1 MIEIM
6 KLLVYCMKNT
16 CMTLIALIFC
26 RVVNQAINYLSELM
40 FSVDKE
46 NNTPALSPFSRK
58 VLCFFGKVSYQL
70 ACDSCKL
77 PNDFIP

>member
-1 MIEIM
+1 
-6 KLLVYCMKNT
+6 MKNT

-58 VLCFFGKVSYQL
+58 VLCFLGKVLYQL
-70 ACDSCKL
+70 ACDSCEL